1 MIDINKLLEK
11 IDQIDVFGGDEHE
24 EYNPSA
30 CYEAKIEDDKFIF
43 LIDNKEV
50 ATCSSKGYDLS
61 YEALKPV
68 LARCFDLM
76 REEDFKG
83 LKRFVNERT
92 V

>member
-11 IDQIDVFGGDEHE
+11 IDQVDVFGGDDHE
-24 EYNPSA
+24 EYKPSS

-43 LIDNKEV
+43 LVDNKEV
-50 ATCSSKGYDLS
+50 AKCPNKGYSLR
-61 YEALKPV
+61 YEDLKPV
-68 LARCFDLM
+68 LATCFDLM
-76 REEDFKG
+76 RENDVKG